1 MDLPFDISLFKKAV
15 TGSERLSAVESFNIW
30 DMLRARYISI
40 ETYQLNINFA
50 HDRDFLLLLR
60 NHLKSFQ
67 KQAEELEKLSKK
79 HKVKVTS
86 RPPEYIKFSATVD
99 SITDKRIYRRVF
111 FDLIAELY
119 TLNRSVRS
127 SIINDQL
134 RKTFI
139 KFLLSHLDNYE
150 ELYKY
155 GKLKGWAEI
164 EPAYKTGKV
173 VDKEPVSVSEAGHI
187 FEHIN
192 HRYDQIH
199 LTKFYTNF
207 IHDTEFKMM
216 LEIGENRLDKQLKQ
230 LVKKADEFEVP
241 LPERPP
247 ESQEAVIDSETME
260 DKFAYRT
267 IQKEMQ
273 DAIDLHIRAVVETI
287 RNDNLRGLF
296 FEYLKDELDLYD
308 KFVKYGKLKGWLRV
322 EPMYE
327 PKS

>member
-1 MDLPFDISLFKKAV
+1 MELPFDISLFKKAA
-15 TGSERLSAVESFNIW
+15 TGSERISAVEAFNLW

-40 ETYQLNINFA
+40 ETYQLNINFV
-50 HDRDFLLLLR
+50 HDRDFVLLLE
-60 NHLKSFQ
+60 NHIKSFQ
-67 KQAEELEKLSKK
+67 EQAKELENLSKK

-86 RPPEYIKFSATVD
+86 RPPEYIKFSITVD
-99 SITDKRIYRRVF
+99 SITDKRVYRRAF

-127 SIINDQL
+127 SLVNDQL
-134 RKTFI
+134 RKTFL

-155 GKLKGWAEI
+155 GKLKGWAEV
-164 EPAYKTGKV
+164 EPAFKTGKV
-173 VDKEPVSVSEAGHI
+173 VDKEPISVSEAGHI
-187 FEHIN
+187 WEHIN

-199 LTKFYTNF
+199 LTKFYINF
-207 IHDTEFKMM
+207 IHDTEFKLM
-216 LEIGENRLDKQLKQ
+216 LKMGEKKLDSQLKQ
-230 LVKKADEFEVP
+230 LVEKADEFEVP

-247 ESQEAVIDSETME
+247 ESQTSVIDADSME
-260 DKFAYRT
+260 DRFIYRI
-267 IQKEMQ
+267 IQKAMQ

-296 FEYLKDELDLYD
+296 LDYLKDELDLYD